1 MYSISIVCLSTF
13 LAAGALPQKT
23 VSKSDT
29 ATATATAQAID
40 STSRI
45 LTLRSED
52 GTEDMM
58 PCRRKSN
65 ASTR

>member
-1 MYSISIVCLSTF
+1 
-13 LAAGALPQKT
+13 